1 MTAEPA
7 PYAESPRYET
17 AATDIAA
24 ERSWR
29 TSDGPEAEAEAP
41 RDSAPE
47 AGALR
52 GRARK
57 PVASPKRAPRNLRRQ
72 RAGVGGSGDLNRR

>member
-1 MTAEPA
+1 VTAEPT

-17 AATDIAA
+17 AATGVAP

-41 RDSAPE
+41 RDSAPRPAPSVVEPTSPSPPE
-47 AGALR
+47 ASPEESSAP
-52 GRARK
+52 ARK
-57 PVASPKRAPRNLRRQ
+57 GWWQRRF
-72 RAGVGGSGDLNRR
+72 